1 MNFVTLPFLLFLT
14 VTALCYYVMPKVTRS
29 FWLLACSYA
38 FYLYD
43 PENAR
48 FVALLGGMTAATYL
62 LGLLIHLCGVKAV
75 RVAALALAAAGC
87 TGVLGWGLY
96 LHAHEPATALANLM
110 VPLGSSYFTFAALG
124 YLIDVYR
131 GKVAAERN
139 PLYYALFVSF
149 FPCIVTGP
157 IERAGNLLP
166 QFKHKVTFDYNR
178 VTGGMFR
185 ILWGCFKKLVVAD
198 TAGAV
203 VGAIFGSPDRYSGP
217 VLLLG
222 CLLFTY
228 QLYCDFS
235 AASDIAIGAGAVFGI
250 RVMEN
255 FTRPLA
261 APTYT
266 ELWRRWHISLSSWF
280 RDYLYFPL
288 GGSRKGRLRAHVNQ
302 LIVFAVSGLWHG
314 LTPGYLIWGFLN
326 GAFLVAGKE
335 TAAIRQKLAA
345 RNVLYRLSPLRC
357 VIQGAAVYLLFT
369 ATLVFFRAA
378 NLADAGAIYAG
389 LVSGWGDL
397 FSPAFAEQLASAGW
411 KEAVPYL
418 VAGGALFVDL
428 LEFWRKPVHEL
439 IRKIPFFVRWPLYYA
454 LILLIGFYGQFG
466 SSGFIYQQY

>member
-14 VTALCYYVMPKVTRS
+14 VAALCYYVMPKVTRP

-48 FVALLGGMTAATYL
+48 FVALLAGMTAATYL
-62 LGLLIHLCGVKAV
+62 LGLLIQLCGVKAV
-75 RVAALALAAAGC
+75 RVAAVALATAGC
-87 TGVLGWGLY
+87 TGVLGCGLY

-131 GKVAAERN
+131 GKIAAERN

-166 QFKHKVTFDYNR
+166 QFKRKVTFDYDR
-178 VTGGMFR
+178 VAGGMFR

-203 VGAIFGSPDRYSGP
+203 VGAVFGNPEQHSGP
-217 VLLLG
+217 VLVLG

-250 RVMEN
+250 EVMEN
-255 FTRPLA
+255 FARPLA

-288 GGSRKGRLRAHVNQ
+288 GGSRKGRVRAHVNQ

-326 GAFLVAGKE
+326 GVFLVIGKE
-335 TAAIRQKLAA
+335 TAALRAKLAE
-345 RNVLYRLSPLRC
+345 RNILYRLAPLRS
-357 VIQGAAVYLLFT
+357 VIQGAFVYLLFT

-378 NLADAGAIYAG
+378 SLADAGTIWAG
-389 LVSGWGDL
+389 MLTGWTGL
-397 FSPAFAEQLASAGW
+397 FSASFTESLAAAGW
-411 KEAVPYL
+411 KDAVPFL
-418 VAGGALFVDL
+418 VVGGALFIDL
-428 LEFWRKPVHEL
+428 LEFWRKPVNRL

-454 LILLIGFYGQFG
+454 LIIMIGFYGQFG